1 MTIIFEFHGDFW
13 HGNPAKFNSNEM
25 NPLLNCTMGELYER
39 TLQKRDICLT
49 LGYKYVEIWETR
61 WNIFKKVIMR
71 RQQNIHT
78 KGP

>member
-1 MTIIFEFHGDFW
+1 
-13 HGNPAKFNSNEM
+13 
-25 NPLLNCTMGELYER
+25 MGELYER